1 MILLKMKY
9 MNASAPVCLLIV
21 TLLFGGLTSCQ
32 FYKEVTVAD
41 VENIDVKEFN
51 QDRMRADVTM
61 ILDNPNWYAVTLTKS
76 DIDIFVNEKS
86 MGKVALT
93 EKIKIPAKT
102 SVSHTISL
110 EGGFED
116 VKSSFL
122 ENLLTLLFAP
132 EATFQAK
139 GYVKGR
145 ALMIGREVPVD
156 ITEAVDLRDMN
167 RK

>member
-1 MILLKMKY
+1 
-9 MNASAPVCLLIV
+9 MNAIAQIRWMLPVFFMAVLS
-21 TLLFGGLTSCQ
+21 SCQ

-41 VENIDVKEFN
+41 VKDIDVKEFN
-51 QDRMRADVTM
+51 QDRVRADVTM
-61 ILDNPNWYAVTLTKS
+61 VLDNPNWYAITLTKS
-76 DIDIFVNEKS
+76 DIDIFVNEKA
-86 MGKVALT
+86 MGKVELT
-93 EKIKIPAKT
+93 EKIRIPAKT

-116 VKSSFL
+116 VKTSFL

-132 EATFQAK
+132 EATFQAT

-145 ALMIGREVPVD
+145 ALLISREVPVD